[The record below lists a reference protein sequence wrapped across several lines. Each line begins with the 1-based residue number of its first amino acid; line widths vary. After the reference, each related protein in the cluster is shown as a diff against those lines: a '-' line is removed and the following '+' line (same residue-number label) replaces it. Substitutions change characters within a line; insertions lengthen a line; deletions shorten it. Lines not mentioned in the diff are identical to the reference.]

1 MLLIIMVLFTYDK
14 REMIKLDHMIKHQ
27 EVSKY
32 YDHDCMQNFILLLMS
47 LLTTSIVKISRIL
60 DGIYFIFLNK
70 RLRPN
75 LKGIQYQ
82 IWTSMKR

>member
-1 MLLIIMVLFTYDK
+1 
-14 REMIKLDHMIKHQ
+14 MIKLDHMIKHQ

>member
-1 MLLIIMVLFTYDK
+1 
-14 REMIKLDHMIKHQ
+14 MIKHQ

-32 YDHDCMQNFILLLMS
+32 DDHDCLQNFILLLMS
-47 LLTTSIVKISRIL
+47 LLTTSIVKNSRIL